1 MDPPAPG
8 KGGHSMKAK
17 KGLKRLLSLA
27 LALCLVL
34 AMGLSAFAADVG
46 GAASGN
52 DAVENDKQGV
62 LQVRVG
68 VKDKETNKVVDIQ
81 AGTGFLVN
89 ADNLVTNYHVVHFDS
104 DSYAWIQE
112 NMDLNEKQA
121 DERKVIQIS
130 VYRDQAIQDKVVT
143 ESQNA
148 DLSILK
154 LDSALQNKTF
164 LKINTGDVKA
174 TAPCYT
180 LGFPWIQVAVN
191 DMNTYTSDDVT
202 VNGGLI
208 NKKAAVNTV
217 KYIVHNAQMPEG
229 CSGGPVV
236 NYAGDVIG
244 ITKGAVSGDGFQT
257 DYMYAID
264 VEELLEMMRPLG
276 IEFTESQA
284 PDVTPAPEPT
294 VVDKSALQSAVDG
307 AGTPPAEGA
316 DEAKVTEFNAAVTN
330 AQEILAKEDA
340 TEQEVVSA
348 TTRLNDAKKAL
359 EAEPEPEPEPVP
371 SEKTI
376 PLPAIIAI
384 IAAVVILIIVI
395 VLLKPGK
402 KPEPPVYGAGP
413 DMGGF
418 SGGPTAPAGGAGYG
432 PAGGFDNYAGKPESG
447 TTVLSGGAADTTVL
461 GGDSNATTVL
471 SGGGNYGSLTRSKT
485 NERITIN
492 REQFKIGRERSRV
505 DYCISDNPAVGRLHA
520 IIVNRN
526 GSTYVVDQN
535 STNCTFVNSVRATA
549 NQEVRLNNGDKVT
562 FADEEFTYN
571 AF

>member
-130 VYRDQAIQDKVVT
+130 VYRDQAIQAKVVT

-264 VEELLEMMRPLG
+264 ELTNIGYFASDRRQPEGKVCIYTFIPNQKRLTYSTEDYDEDIIRSRAKIERIADTWGDGNARNEALARLESINKKTASKKRG
-276 IEFTESQA
+276 
-284 PDVTPAPEPT
+284 
-294 VVDKSALQSAVDG
+294 
-307 AGTPPAEGA
+307 
-316 DEAKVTEFNAAVTN
+316 TEFMFIINDDITYNSPSDFRDADNQDRIKELNLMRKKYQSLTTELEKLRNYYTQKAST
-330 AQEILAKEDA
+330 AEISKLREEILGYEKEYYQIENGIHELEKQIRNA
-340 TEQEVVSA
+340 EIKM
-348 TTRLNDAKKAL
+348 LKK
-359 EAEPEPEPEPVP
+359 
-371 SEKTI
+371 
-376 PLPAIIAI
+376 
-384 IAAVVILIIVI
+384 
-395 VLLKPGK
+395 
-402 KPEPPVYGAGP
+402 
-413 DMGGF
+413 
-418 SGGPTAPAGGAGYG
+418 
-432 PAGGFDNYAGKPESG
+432 
-447 TTVLSGGAADTTVL
+447 
-461 GGDSNATTVL
+461 
-471 SGGGNYGSLTRSKT
+471 
-485 NERITIN
+485 
-492 REQFKIGRERSRV
+492 
-505 DYCISDNPAVGRLHA
+505 
-520 IIVNRN
+520 
-526 GSTYVVDQN
+526 
-535 STNCTFVNSVRATA
+535 
-549 NQEVRLNNGDKVT
+549 
-562 FADEEFTYN
+562 
-571 AF
+571 